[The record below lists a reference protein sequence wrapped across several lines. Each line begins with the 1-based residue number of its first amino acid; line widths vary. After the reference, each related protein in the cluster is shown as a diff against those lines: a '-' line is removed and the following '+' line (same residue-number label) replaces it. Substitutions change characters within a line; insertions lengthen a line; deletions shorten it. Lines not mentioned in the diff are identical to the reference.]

1 MNDDPSDIDIS
12 LVGMPPPRNIEI
24 RPKVFINNIT
34 ARLIPLQNKGIQKR
48 KLIKIK
54 AVTGNIQKPTHKI
67 PIIKF
72 LTGDKY
78 LNNDSQINNTKNISV
93 LPVDK
98 QSSVKLYEISQPS
111 TTINSSSNPMIPITD
126 SSDGLQQKNENMI
139 KPMGKTIVVCSRKTI
154 DATPNNIKNAG
165 TRIVTQQQSKSLHIP
180 RVITTTPGSSL
191 IYKTYIKP
199 NNSSLTIKNTSSS
212 MTNSTTTEDDGSLLD
227 IVNKIDSLT
236 HSDKDEKPDNTASDT
251 TCCQEN
257 IDDKNGEKESIS
269 EPTLENDYE
278 FALRLQR
285 ELDAEEKRKR
295 LRRKSEPKPEIKGN
309 DTLVTKSKLSKKESQ
324 STKKEKKK
332 DDIGEEK
339 KEDVEETSTK
349 KRGRKT
355 KKENNTIGK
364 EKNDDDKTKINISP
378 SGDNTSP
385 KEEPKKR
392 GRKSKKGVNN
402 LSVTTNKTGE
412 SSIEQSSS
420 PPASVAS
427 TEKENNVDLSL
438 EKYPRPPTMGFE
450 KIIKNVY
457 RCEPDIDYRLADEV
471 CDCRPP
477 DPSNIQENSGCGE
490 NCISRCMN
498 LECHGCAFGRKGCS
512 NRRMQRRQ
520 NAPVEAFWAGIK
532 GWGLRAK
539 ADISKGDFIM
549 EYCGEVL
556 NGKQENRR
564 ARRYAKDNQKHH
576 YFMHLTS
583 LTTIDAYYKGNIS
596 RCMNHSCD
604 PNAQTEKWRVKG
616 ITRVGF
622 FATKNIKKGEE
633 ICFNYHFF
641 NYGKEPQKCYC
652 GSYNCKG
659 TIGEAIPNDPSAVD
673 DDYES
678 SSCTDTDSP
687 SEDDSDD
694 VDEGVDVTP
703 SESPP
708 DENKNVE
715 EEEEVSKNIAKVT
728 HKSPVKKSK
737 KVNVKESTPPM
748 DKPSVLI
755 KDVSKK
761 SPEKDSKQLEKEED
775 MSDSTL
781 SSDDEVDET
790 PLVINKKEET
800 PIEEVELTKEEIDKI
815 ESFKEKSK
823 AFMEVV
829 NKEAD
834 NRTVS
839 SSTVTKCCDMLN
851 DCFSVQQSMAIAPII
866 KKITETKMKE
876 TQLLE
881 NGILKI
887 LTDHLSLKKFVD
899 GKGCSMVNM
908 DMLNYTEML
917 LDSIINILLYDKVCK
932 YAKYIAE
939 SQLEVVLL
947 EVYGKLVQMGKD
959 STISH
964 NQEIGRL
971 IGEIKEKVA
980 YAKNKAKGYINEDPD
995 AVKSTAIIE
1004 DKINRQQRREA
1015 RDYYRYSH
1023 RKQRYRDSLYYRRR
1037 REYEDRRRIYESR
1050 HRYGSRR
1057 GSYDKRLS
1065 PGYNSYKKRRRRESS
1080 EDSYYNDCKRS
1091 RGDYRDDSYRDD
1103 SYTRRSY
1110 NRSPSRSYGR
1120 SRHRSRSFERDYY
1133 NDSRKYSESRR
1144 RSRSYSSD
1152 RSRHRNSGK
1161 YSDSPVYD
1169 RRDYKRKRSSSPR
1182 CASNRYND
1190 SRSRNRSRSPRRDS
1204 PPNKYRRD
1212 DEKRKDDKKVCD
1224 YKDSAKSSSRSDR
1237 YTHNDR
1243 KRSPTPIRSYDSVKK
1258 SKIDVK
1264 EKETSGAKVKEKRSS
1279 DEKIKD
1285 NKASD
1290 EKGRDKA
1297 SSSSNYKEKDKKPS
1311 DEKVKDRTPSDHKE
1325 KDKKISEE
1333 KSKDRRVSDDKYK
1346 DKKPSDEK
1354 VKDRTPSDH
1363 KEKDKKTS
1371 EEKSKDRKVSDDK
1384 YRDRKSSDE
1393 EVKDRIP
1400 SDHKEKDKKTS
1411 EEKRSDWRVSDDK
1424 YKDKRSSGD
1433 KDKYRDGRSAC
1444 DRKDSDVRYKDKK
1457 DSDNKYEDKK
1467 DADDKYKDK
1476 RDSDNKYKDKRDSD
1490 DRYKDRK
1497 DSDDKY
1503 KDKRSPDDRCKNR
1516 KDSDDKYKDK
1526 RSPDDR
1532 CKNRKDSDDRY
1543 KDRRDSDSKYKDKK
1557 DSDSKYKDKKDSDGK
1572 YKDKRDYDSK
1582 YKDKKDSDDKHK
1594 DRRTSDYKTSE
1605 RKSYSDK
1612 QKDRRTSDDKYGDKK
1627 ISSDSLKDSSSRKE
1641 RHRGSSPYVPTL
1653 KKRVDE
1659 IMGFTK
1665 DVTDEVSDKKDEDSS
1680 RKNKEKL
1687 SLSDLQHKIN
1697 LAHSKI
1703 KALNES
1709 KPIHVKQIDKNV

>member
-1 MNDDPSDIDIS
+1 MNDDPSDIDVS

-34 ARLIPLQNKGIQKR
+34 ARLVPLQNKVIQKR

-98 QSSVKLYEISQPS
+98 QSSVRLYEISQPS
-111 TTINSSSNPMIPITD
+111 TTINSSSNPMKSITD
-126 SSDGLQQKNENMI
+126 NSDGLQQKNENTN

-154 DATPNNIKNAG
+154 DTTPNNIKNAG

-180 RVITTTPGSSL
+180 RVITTAPGSSL
-191 IYKTYIKP
+191 TCKAYIKP
-199 NNSSLTIKNTSSS
+199 NSSSLTNKNTSSS
-212 MTNSTTTEDDGSLLD
+212 MTNSTTTEDNGGNLLD

-236 HSDKDEKPDNTASDT
+236 YDDKDEIPDNTVSDT
-251 TCCQEN
+251 TCSQEN

-269 EPTLENDYE
+269 ETTVENDYE

-295 LRRKSEPKPEIKGN
+295 LRRKSEPKSEIKGN
-309 DTLVTKSKLSKKESQ
+309 DTQVSKSKLSKKESQ
-324 STKKEKKK
+324 NIKKEKKK
-332 DDIGEEK
+332 DDLGEEK
-339 KEDVEETSTK
+339 KEEVEETNTK
-349 KRGRKT
+349 KRGRKA
-355 KKENNTIGK
+355 KKENNIIGK
-364 EKNDDDKTKINISP
+364 EKNDNDKTKISISP

-392 GRKSKKGVNN
+392 GRKSKKDINN
-402 LSVTTNKTGE
+402 LSVTTTKAGE

-420 PPASVAS
+420 PPASVSS

-694 VDEGVDVTP
+694 IDEGVDVTP

-715 EEEEVSKNIAKVT
+715 EEEEVPKNIAKVT

-737 KVNVKESTPPM
+737 KVNIKESTPPI
-748 DKPSVLI
+748 DKPSALI
-755 KDVSKK
+755 KDISKK
-761 SPEKDSKQLEKEED
+761 SPEKDSKKLEKEED

-790 PLVINKKEET
+790 PLVISKKEET
-800 PIEEVELTKEEIDKI
+800 PVEEVELTKEEIDKI
-815 ESFKEKSK
+815 GTFKEKSK
-823 AFMEVV
+823 TFMEVV
-829 NKEAD
+829 DKEAD
-834 NRTVS
+834 NKTVS

-866 KKITETKMKE
+866 KRITETKMKE

-887 LTDHLSLKKFVD
+887 LTDHLGLKKFVD
-899 GKGCSMVNM
+899 GKGCSMINM
-908 DMLNYTEML
+908 DMLNYIEML
-917 LDSIINILLYDKVCK
+917 LDSIINILLYEKVCK

-959 STISH
+959 SATSH
-964 NQEIGRL
+964 NHEISKL

-1023 RKQRYRDSLYYRRR
+1023 RKQRYRYRDSLYYRRR

-1057 GSYDKRLS
+1057 DSYDKRSS

-1080 EDSYYNDCKRS
+1080 EDSYYNDSKRS
-1091 RGDYRDDSYRDD
+1091 KGDYRDDSYRDD
-1103 SYTRRSY
+1103 SYARRSY

-1120 SRHRSRSFERDYY
+1120 GRHRSRSFERDYY
-1133 NDSRKYSESRR
+1133 NDSRRR
-1144 RSRSYSSD
+1144 SRSRSYSSD
-1152 RSRHRNSGK
+1152 RSRHKNSRK

-1169 RRDYKRKRSSSPR
+1169 RRDYKRRRSSSPR
-1182 CASNRYND
+1182 CTNNRYED

-1204 PPNKYRRD
+1204 QPNKYRRD
-1212 DEKRKDDKKVCD
+1212 DEKRKDDRKGYD

-1237 YTHNDR
+1237 NTHNDR
-1243 KRSPTPIRSYDSVKK
+1243 KRSPTPIKSYDSVKK
-1258 SKIDVK
+1258 SKMDVK
-1264 EKETSGAKVKEKRSS
+1264 EKETSGEKVKEKRSS
-1279 DEKIKD
+1279 DEKIND
-1285 NKASD
+1285 NKPSD
-1290 EKGRDKA
+1290 EKGKDKT
-1297 SSSSNYKEKDKKPS
+1297 SSSNYKEKDKK
-1311 DEKVKDRTPSDHKE
+1311 T
-1325 KDKKISEE
+1325 SEE
-1333 KSKDRRVSDDKYK
+1333 KGKDRRV
-1346 DKKPSDEK
+1346 P
-1354 VKDRTPSDH
+1354 
-1363 KEKDKKTS
+1363 
-1371 EEKSKDRKVSDDK
+1371 
-1384 YRDRKSSDE
+1384 
-1393 EVKDRIP
+1393 
-1400 SDHKEKDKKTS
+1400 
-1411 EEKRSDWRVSDDK
+1411 DDK
-1424 YKDKRSSGD
+1424 YKDKRNSDD
-1433 KDKYRDGRSAC
+1433 KDKYRDGRNTG
-1444 DRKDSDVRYKDKK
+1444 DKKDSDVKYKDKK
-1457 DSDNKYEDKK
+1457 DSVNKYEDKRDTDEKCK
-1467 DADDKYKDK
+1467 DKKDSDYKYKDRGDADNK
-1476 RDSDNKYKDKRDSD
+1476 YKDRKDFENKYKDKRNADNK
-1490 DRYKDRK
+1490 YKDRK

-1503 KDKRSPDDRCKNR
+1503 KDKRDF
-1516 KDSDDKYKDK
+1516 
-1526 RSPDDR
+1526 
-1532 CKNRKDSDDRY
+1532 
-1543 KDRRDSDSKYKDKK
+1543 DSKYKDKK
-1557 DSDSKYKDKKDSDGK
+1557 DSDSKYKDK
-1572 YKDKRDYDSK
+1572 RDLDSK
-1582 YKDKKDSDDKHK
+1582 YNDKKNSDDKHK
-1594 DRRTSDYKTSE
+1594 DKRTSDYKTGE

-1612 QKDRRTSDDKYGDKK
+1612 QKERRTYDDKYGNKK
-1627 ISSDSLKDSSSRKE
+1627 TSSDSLGNKDSSSRKE

-1665 DVTDEVSDKKDEDSS
+1665 DVTDEVSDKKDEGSS

-1687 SLSDLQHKIN
+1687 SLSDLQHQIN

-1703 KALNES
+1703 KARNES